1 MPRREAIDL
10 MNTLMA
16 EPQRAKDVNWGLFI
30 SENPDLNLEKIRRDF
45 GEHLPEA
52 PAEADVNF
60 LLSHPLHRPRELTAT
75 RWVGDKLQQGW
86 DWYMNQIAEQGKL
99 AFVTP
104 EQLERKLGAGEDVS
118 GKMIAPPTGEVS
130 RIAANIG
137 LGGIKAFAALPA
149 FAGEVAGVAQPT
161 ITEGDIGETI
171 GRGRTML
178 EEFVDPAAKAAALA
192 TSRIESRQRPPTEVE
207 RQFYED
213 VTGEEAFGVIA
224 PGLAA
229 FGGPKMVKAGFKY
242 VRGAGRQ
249 ILSRNFQKIAPLEGL
264 EGDFVRLGDK
274 PANRK
279 LYHKDPVEGWR
290 EFRSKKKAK
299 GDLVD
304 ALDQYI
310 ESVTPR
316 QFPFMVDQ
324 PLPKAV
330 PLLARPKQFAGSD
343 ILPST
348 KKSTEPFGGKIPFK
362 APTGNTYLRMPIER
376 VRKDAELGVRA
387 AKDALRV
394 RQHETA
400 RQPAPRVIEPEP
412 GRALEAE
419 TPLAGRPREIPT
431 IERETPLPGRGREIS
446 DIIINPEVDKMLGR
460 SASKNAAEFIKD
472 VTGDRQAGFVRLPE
486 RETLKRGF
494 RTIGKVT
501 SLGEVMARPSVKL
514 QRSAPGRKMIQR
526 VIKAETTERTIRA
539 NAEIIMD
546 NAINKKYPSGK
557 ITSKDRAWMKDNFKS
572 FYEDGK
578 SMPNERIQGF
588 ANAWTQ
594 TADRMGRL
602 AEKVGVKIRGKE
614 FKPRQNYFPNILTEK
629 GRLALEAKGGNIW
642 DAILA
647 DLEKRGKTTE
657 GIKTL
662 VKELSPTEEAK
673 AVKRV
678 GSLEHPRLLELP
690 EEVTFTNEFGRK
702 QTVKILETDPFE
714 VIPSYI
720 TRSSRRM
727 GIIKSFGQGTE
738 TFEALLK
745 EAGENVEARKAITNA
760 WNDVQRFAHRPSAEI
775 GTIMKGVR
783 PIENITRA
791 SLLSLAQLANVP
803 GEIATIYKAGLKNSG
818 RAFIDSFRKSKTAK
832 FDFDRKLG
840 AWSNDVLR
848 DLQTTEDLTGKTGK
862 FARKAM
868 KLYGFEG
875 INRHINKVGARAMQL
890 TIEDLFEVLRK
901 GESST
906 FQRIT
911 GRSQSAV
918 MRQLQRDFFWTTE
931 DIARIKTSG
940 LSTTD
945 KARVAQRAP
954 ALINVIGE
962 SALDRPSWIRH
973 PVMQRFMSYTSFGRA
988 MGNIMADTLKET
1000 KNGNFFPLARFLAGQ
1015 QLAGE
1020 LEIWLKNFVLNKE
1033 RTDKGWTDRLINN
1046 YLGSMTLGV
1055 WGIGYE
1061 KLQWLRGGN
1070 PVEAMAPPNI
1080 EVPIELAN
1088 EMRKA
1093 IAKGELPD
1101 AFRAVAERIPIWR
1114 AGAVTAERIIDP
1126 ESAEARKKERTQRI
1140 MAPDFNERFFQALK
1154 KRNKAIDDKDR
1165 VAEEKFEAEMESI
1178 RKEAGERSVTLSEQS
1193 IRSKMGEEIKKG
1205 NKKIDIFGTLGAGR
1219 KK

>member
-1 MPRREAIDL
+1 MPRSEAIDL

-16 EPQRAKDVNWGLFI
+16 EPQRAKDVNWDLFI

-52 PAEADVNF
+52 PADADVNF
-60 LLSHPLHRPRELTAT
+60 LLANPLHRPRELTAT
-75 RWVGDKLQQGW
+75 RWVGDKLSQGW

-104 EQLERKLGAGEDVS
+104 EQFERGMEEARDPEIARDMT
-118 GKMIAPPTGEVS
+118 GKIVAPPTGEPS

-149 FAGEVAGVAQPT
+149 FGAEVAGIAQPT
-161 ITEGDIGETI
+161 ITEGDIGESI
-171 GRGRTML
+171 GRGRTAL
-178 EEFVDPAAKAAALA
+178 EEFVTPAAKATALV
-192 TSRIESRQRPPTEVE
+192 TSRVESRKRPPTEIE
-207 RQFYED
+207 RQYYED
-213 VTGEEAFGVIA
+213 VTGEEAFGVVA

-249 ILSRNFQKIAPLEGL
+249 ILSRNFQKVAPLEGL
-264 EGDFVRLGDK
+264 EGEFVRLGDK
-274 PANRK
+274 PATRK
-279 LYHKDPVEGWR
+279 LYHKDPVKGWR
-290 EFRSKKKAK
+290 EFRTKKKAK
-299 GDLVD
+299 GELAD
-304 ALDQYI
+304 ALDQYVD
-310 ESVTPR
+310 SVTPSEPVAPIAPKALTAPPTR
-316 QFPFMVDQ
+316 KELPAPEGIIGEGFRARD
-324 PLPKAV
+324 PLPGETTA
-330 PLLARPKQFAGSD
+330 
-343 ILPST
+343 
-348 KKSTEPFGGKIPFK
+348 
-362 APTGNTYLRMPIER
+362 NTYLRMPIER

-387 AKDALRV
+387 AKEALKIR
-394 RQHETA
+394 RYEPRETA
-400 RQPAPRVIEPEP
+400 PPGQALVDDTPLSRRPREIS
-412 GRALEAE
+412 E
-419 TPLAGRPREIPT
+419 TPLAE
-431 IERETPLPGRGREIS
+431 RGREIP
-446 DIIINPEVDKMLGR
+446 DISINPEVDKMLGR
-460 SASKNAAEFIKD
+460 SASRNAAEFIKD
-472 VTGDRQAGFVRLPE
+472 ITGDKQAGFARLPE
-486 RETLKRGF
+486 RETLKRGA
-494 RTIGKVT
+494 RTIGKVV
-501 SLGEVMARPSVKL
+501 SFGEALARPSVKL

-526 VIKAETTERTIRA
+526 VIKAETVERTIRA
-539 NAEIIMD
+539 NAEVIMD

-557 ITSKDRAWMKDNFKS
+557 ITNKDRAWMKENFKT
-572 FYEDGK
+572 FHEEGK
-578 SMPNERIQGF
+578 AMPNERIQGF
-588 ANAWTQ
+588 ADAWTE
-594 TADRMGRL
+594 TADRMSRL
-602 AEKVGVKIRGKE
+602 AKKVGVTIRGKE
-614 FKPRQNYFPNILTEK
+614 FKARQNYFPNVLTEK
-629 GRLALEAKGGNIW
+629 GRLAMEAQRGEIW
-642 DAILA
+642 NAIIA
-647 DLEKRGKTTE
+647 DLEKRGKKTE
-657 GIKTL
+657 GIEKL
-662 VKELSPTEEAK
+662 LADLSPKAEAE

-690 EEVTFTNEFGRK
+690 EEVTINGK
-702 QTVKILETDPFE
+702 KVKILETDPFE
-714 VIPSYI
+714 VIPQYI
-720 TRSSRRM
+720 SRSSRRM
-727 GIIKSFGQGTE
+727 GVIKSFGQGNE
-738 TFEALLK
+738 LARSLIK
-745 EAGENVEARKAITNA
+745 EAGENIEARQAIENA
-760 WNDVQRFAHRPSAEI
+760 WNDVQRFAHQPSLEI
-775 GTIMKGVR
+775 GTAMKVIR
-783 PIENITRA
+783 PVENITRA
-791 SLLSLAQLANVP
+791 ALLSLAQLANVP
-803 GEIATIYKAGLKNSG
+803 GEIATVYKAGLRNSG
-818 RAFIDSFRKSKTAK
+818 RAFVDSFRKSKTAA
-832 FDFDRKLG
+832 FEADRKLG

-848 DLQTTEDLTGKTGK
+848 DLQTTEDLTGKTGR

-890 TIEDLFEVLRK
+890 TIEDLFGILRK

-931 DIARIKTSG
+931 DIARIKSSG
-940 LSTTD
+940 LSIKD

-988 MGNIMADTLKET
+988 MGNILADTLKET

-1055 WGIGYE
+1055 WGVGYE
-1061 KLQWLRGGN
+1061 KLKWAKGN
-1070 PVEAMAPPNI
+1070 PIEGMAPPNI
-1080 EVPIELAN
+1080 EVPIELGV
-1088 EMRKA
+1088 EMAKA
-1093 IAKGELPD
+1093 VKNKELPD

-1140 MAPDFNERFFQALK
+1140 MAPDFNERYFQALK
-1154 KRNKAIDDKDR
+1154 KRNQAIDDKDR
-1165 VAEEKFEAEMESI
+1165 VAEKKHQAEMDRIIEEA
-1178 RKEAGERSVTLSEQS
+1178 KERDVTLSEQS

-1205 NKKIDIFGTLGAGR
+1205 NKKIDFFETIGAGR